1 MGKKSLSRASRSQN
15 QPAHNQLTLASL
27 VQMVPAP
34 CVQCASL
41 PSEESSPADAS
52 LLPKGQAANAQ
63 RIWIAG
69 IDEAGR
75 GCLAGPVVAAAV
87 ILPQSYE
94 LPGLND
100 SKACSAKTREK
111 LAPRIRQC
119 ALAWG
124 LGVVWPAR
132 IDAINILQATFEA
145 MSRAVRCL
153 KHAPAQ
159 LLIDGNK
166 TLPREVLTLHWGK
179 AHSAA
184 LPAQRSIIG
193 GDASEP
199 AISAASILAKTYRDT
214 LMTHMEK
221 RWPGYGFGMHKG
233 YGTED
238 HYQALRRLG
247 PCPQHRLT
255 FKGVL
260 PEKPVAQQAS
270 LL

>member
-1 MGKKSLSRASRSQN
+1 MGKKSLSRAARSQN
-15 QPAHNQLTLASL
+15 QLAHNQLSLASL
-27 VQMVPAP
+27 VQLVAAPCAP
-34 CVQCASL
+34 CVACASL
-41 PSEESSPADAS
+41 PTEAS
-52 LLPKGQAANAQ
+52 LAASAQ
-63 RIWIAG
+63 QILVAG

-111 LAPRIRQC
+111 LAPLIRQC

-179 AHSAA
+179 AHSTA

-199 AISAASILAKTYRDT
+199 AISAASI
-214 LMTHMEK
+214 
-221 RWPGYGFGMHKG
+221 
-233 YGTED
+233 
-238 HYQALRRLG
+238 
-247 PCPQHRLT
+247 
-255 FKGVL
+255 
-260 PEKPVAQQAS
+260 
-270 LL
+270 

>member
-1 MGKKSLSRASRSQN
+1 MGRKAMSRPARPRN
-15 QPAHNQLTLASL
+15 QQTQASL
-27 VQMVPAP
+27 VQLVG
-34 CVQCASL
+34 L
-41 PSEESSPADAS
+41 PSAPLPQDDSPLLQTSS
-52 LLPKGQAANAQ
+52 QTVQ
-63 RIWIAG
+63 QIYTAG

-87 ILPQSYE
+87 ILPECYD

-100 SKACSAKTREK
+100 SKACSAKTREM

-119 ALAWG
+119 AVAWG

-153 KHAPAQ
+153 RCAPAH

-166 TLPREVLTLHWGK
+166 TVPGEVFAFHWRKGHTAPLP
-179 AHSAA
+179 S
-184 LPAQRSIIG
+184 QRSIIG

-199 AISAASILAKTYRDT
+199 AISAASILAKTYRDK
-214 LMTHMEK
+214 LMTRLEK
-221 RWPGYGFGMHKG
+221 RWPGYGFEAHKG

-238 HYQALRRLG
+238 HYDALRRLG

-255 FKGVL
+255 FRGVL
-260 PEKPVAQQAS
+260 PEKPTPQQGS

>member
-1 MGKKSLSRASRSQN
+1 MGKK
-15 QPAHNQLTLASL
+15 TLRQGRPPQGPQAQASL
-27 VQMVPAP
+27 VQLAAP
-34 CVQCASL
+34 QGML
-41 PSEESSPADAS
+41 LEQMTGQQDAH
-52 LLPKGQAANAQ
+52 AAAIAPTNLQ
-63 RIWIAG
+63 LVTAG

-87 ILPQSYE
+87 ILPECYD

-100 SKACSAKTREK
+100 SKACSAKTREM

-124 LGVVWPAR
+124 LGVVWASR

-153 KHAPAQ
+153 RCSPAH

-166 TLPREVLTLHWGK
+166 SVPGEVLAFHWRK
-179 AHSAA
+179 AHTAP
-184 LPAQRSIIG
+184 LPSQRHIIG

-199 AISAASILAKTYRDT
+199 AISAASILAKTYRDK
-214 LMTHMEK
+214 LMVQLEK
-221 RWPGYGFGMHKG
+221 RWPGYGFKIHKG

-238 HYQALRRLG
+238 HYAALRRLG

-255 FKGVL
+255 FRGVL
-260 PEKPVAQQAS
+260 PEKPAPQQGS

>member
-1 MGKKSLSRASRSQN
+1 MGKKTLSRAARSQN
-15 QPAHNQLTLASL
+15 KPAPNSPMQASL
-27 VQMVPAP
+27 VPLAAAPSAHLPA
-34 CVQCASL
+34 
-41 PSEESSPADAS
+41 EAS
-52 LLPKGQAANAQ
+52 LLDPAHTANEHH
-63 RIWIAG
+63 ILVAG

-100 SKACSAKTREK
+100 SKACSAKTRDT
-111 LAPRIRQC
+111 LAPLIRQC

-153 KHAPAQ
+153 HCSPAH

-166 TLPREVLTLHWGK
+166 TLPREVLALHWGK

-214 LMTHMEK
+214 LMTRMEK
-221 RWPGYGFGMHKG
+221 RWPGYGFATHKG

-238 HYQALRRLG
+238 HYDALRRLG

-255 FKGVL
+255 FRGVL
-260 PEKPVAQQAS
+260 PEKPAPQQAC

>member
-1 MGKKSLSRASRSQN
+1 MGRRAQSRAPKSQN
-15 QPAHNQLTLASL
+15 QLSQASL
-27 VQMVPAP
+27 VQLVSASCVPCASSP
-34 CVQCASL
+34 VEASL
-41 PSEESSPADAS
+41 PNGAL
-52 LLPKGQAANAQ
+52 LLPQGQTVNAQ
-63 RIWIAG
+63 HTLIAG

-111 LAPRIRQC
+111 LAPLIHQC
-119 ALAWG
+119 AVAWG

-153 KHAPAQ
+153 RHAPAQ

-179 AHSAA
+179 THSAA
-184 LPAQRSIIG
+184 LPAQRYIIG
-193 GDASEP
+193 GDAIEP

-221 RWPGYGFGMHKG
+221 RWPGYGFAIHKG

-255 FKGVL
+255 FRGVL

>member
-1 MGKKSLSRASRSQN
+1 MGRKAMSRPAKPRN
-15 QPAHNQLTLASL
+15 QQAQASL
-27 VQMVPAP
+27 VQLVSTLSAP
-34 CVQCASL
+34 LPQDDSPLLQASSQTG
-41 PSEESSPADAS
+41 P
-52 LLPKGQAANAQ
+52 Q
-63 RIWIAG
+63 IFTAG

-87 ILPQSYE
+87 ILPECYD

-100 SKACSAKTREK
+100 SKACSAKTRDM
-111 LAPRIRQC
+111 LAPLIRQC

-145 MSRAVRCL
+145 MSRAVLCL

-179 AHSAA
+179 AHSTA

-255 FKGVL
+255 FRGVL

>member
-1 MGKKSLSRASRSQN
+1 MGKKTLRRAARSQN
-15 QPAHNQLTLASL
+15 QPAQSKPAQNNPVQASL
-27 VQMVPAP
+27 VQMVTAP
-34 CVQCASL
+34 CAPCASL
-41 PSEESSPADAS
+41 SAEVS
-52 LLPKGQAANAQ
+52 LLPQGESANAQ
-63 RIWIAG
+63 HILIAG

-87 ILPQSYE
+87 ILPECYE

-100 SKACSAKTREK
+100 SKACSAKTRDI
-111 LAPRIRQC
+111 LAPLIRQC

-153 KHAPAQ
+153 RRSPAQ

-179 AHSAA
+179 AHSAT

-221 RWPGYGFGMHKG
+221 RWPGYGFATHKG

-238 HYQALRRLG
+238 HYEALRRLG

-255 FKGVL
+255 FRGVL
-260 PEKPVAQQAS
+260 PEKPVVQQAS